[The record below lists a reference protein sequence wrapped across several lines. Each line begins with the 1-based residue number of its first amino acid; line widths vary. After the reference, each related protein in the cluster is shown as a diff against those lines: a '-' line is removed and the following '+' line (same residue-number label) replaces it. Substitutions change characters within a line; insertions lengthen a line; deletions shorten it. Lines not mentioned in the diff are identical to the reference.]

1 MIWEEMMTT
10 IEASFENVD
19 QAELALSRLRR
30 SIPGFA
36 MDYMSP
42 RDGLP
47 GDAPY
52 TARVL
57 YPGEPV
63 GLPQGGVGQWRS
75 PLGSR
80 VLFTGDILGMPVYH
94 SGKADLRIHVADEE
108 AERTGA
114 LLINAGAHGLKKS
127 VRERQQPLW
136 GN

>member
-1 MIWEEMMTT
+1 MTT

-19 QAELALSRLRR
+19 QAELAISRLRR

-42 RDGLP
+42 RDRLP

-52 TARVL
+52 RSSVL
-57 YPGEPV
+57 YPGEPIN
-63 GLPQGGVGQWRS
+63 LPQGGMGQGRS

-80 VLFTGDILGMPVYH
+80 VLFTGDILGLPVYH

-108 AERTGA
+108 ADRTRA
-114 LLINAGAHGLKKS
+114 LLVNAGAHGLKKTL
-127 VRERQQPLW
+127 RERQGPLR